1 MSSSR
6 AEHVATVVEL
16 FVALDPTLTA
26 RSIED
31 LITKVAP
38 TDSSAAALTR
48 HLAADPVALTRG
60 GSRMRKV
67 VAELI
72 YAGLAAGITGLV
84 SPGCALCGR
93 PRTLFHTH
101 ADGERICTTCYSR
114 LRTATCSICGR
125 DGHRVRSRT
134 PDGRPVC
141 PRCYDRARPFEV
153 CAGCQQLAGLKRS
166 KADGLG
172 YCRSC
177 NAKREP
183 TEHCSACGRDR
194 RVNARTSDGGA
205 LCTACYAKTRAGKE
219 PCDECGRIVPLA
231 TRADGRVGTGTGR
244 NLCVR
249 CYRHPQRTCGTCGRN
264 RRVSLKATDTS
275 PDICPTCYQAPIVDC
290 SVCGHRAL
298 GRRTTRNG
306 RPWCFSCQATDRI
319 DQRLSRS
326 DGSIASWIKD
336 VRDSLTDGVSARSI
350 LTNWNRIES
359 LTLLARLARE
369 HDQLSHEAL
378 DAEGE
383 RVSVN
388 YLRAVLVSTGVLPD
402 RDEHAT
408 RLRRYAESVI
418 DDVTDA
424 RHRQTLGKYA
434 RWHVIA
440 RAKQDRHGQ
449 LTPGVADRC
458 RNEIRTAQRFLA
470 RLEARGRNLGSCT
483 QGDLDVWLATRSGIR
498 IRFPRW
504 LLDNG
509 NLPGLTLPKPA
520 PGAGPREHA
529 DQEEQFELVRR
540 MLHDQ
545 GAASGEDRAAA
556 CLVLLYAQPVS
567 KIVALTTDDLFTG
580 DGGTY
585 IRLGPEP
592 LLLPPPLDALV
603 SSLPIAK
610 PFGAASALADQRWLF
625 PGKRAGHHQHPTSLM
640 RRLNQLGITTRASR
654 NAAMLHLAATVPP
667 AVIASL
673 IGISNSAATRWAE
686 YAGSNWTTYAA
697 IRTRTTAACE
707 PEMPKQRGP

>member
-1 MSSSR
+1 MSASR
-6 AEHVATVVEL
+6 ADHVATVVEL
-16 FVALDPTLTA
+16 LVALDPTLTM
-26 RSIED
+26 RSVED
-31 LITKVAP
+31 LVTQVAP
-38 TDSSAAALTR
+38 TDRSAAALAR
-48 HLAADPVALTRG
+48 HLAADPEALTRG
-60 GSRMRKV
+60 GSGMPKV

-72 YAGLAAGITGLV
+72 YAGIAAGITGLV

-101 ADGERICTTCYSR
+101 VDGERICTTCYSR
-114 LRTATCSICGR
+114 LHTATCSICGR
-125 DGHRVRSRT
+125 DGHRIRSRT
-134 PDGRPVC
+134 TDGHPVC
-141 PRCYDRARPFEV
+141 PRCYDRARPLEI
-153 CAGCQQLAGLKRS
+153 CAGCQQLRGLKRS

-177 NAKREP
+177 IAKRKP
-183 TEHCSACGRDR
+183 TEQCLACGRDR
-194 RVNARTSDGGA
+194 RVNARMPDGGA
-205 LCTACYAKTRAGKE
+205 LCTACYNKTRTGTE
-219 PCDECGRIVPLA
+219 PCDACGQVIPLA
-231 TRADGRVGTGTGR
+231 TRADGRVGSGTGR
-244 NLCVR
+244 NLCVH
-249 CYRHPQRTCGTCGRN
+249 CYRHPKRECGICGRT

-290 SVCGHRAL
+290 SVCGQRAL

-306 RPWCFSCQATDRI
+306 RPWCFGCQATDRI
-319 DQRLSRS
+319 DQLLAGA
-326 DGSIASWIKD
+326 DGTIAPWIKD
-336 VRDSLTDGVSARSI
+336 VRVALVEGVSARSI
-350 LTNWNRIES
+350 LTNWNRLES

-369 HDQLSHEAL
+369 HDQASHEAL

-383 RVSVN
+383 RFSVN

-418 DDVTDA
+418 GQVADA

-440 RAKQDRHGQ
+440 RARQDRHGQ
-449 LTPGVADRC
+449 LTPAVADRC

-470 RLEARGRNLGSCT
+470 ELEALGKNLGSCA
-483 QGDLDVWLATRSGIR
+483 QADLDAWLETRSGTR

-509 NLPGLTLPKPA
+509 HLRGLTLPQPA
-520 PGAGPREHA
+520 PGAGPRDHA

-540 MLHDQ
+540 MLHDRE
-545 GAASGEDRAAA
+545 AASAEDRAAA

-567 KIVALTTDDLFTG
+567 KVVALTTDDLATA

-603 SSLPIAK
+603 LSLPIAK
-610 PFGAASALADQRWLF
+610 LFGAASALADERWLF
-625 PGKRAGHHQHPTSLM
+625 PGKWAGHHQHPTSLM
-640 RRLNQLGITTRASR
+640 RRLNQLGIATRAGR

-673 IGISNSAATRWAE
+673 LGISISAATRWAE
-686 YAGSNWTTYAA
+686 YAGSNWATYAA
-697 IRTRTTAACE
+697 VGCAGKSR
-707 PEMPKQRGP
+707 

>member
-1 MSSSR
+1 MSASR
-6 AEHVATVVEL
+6 ADHVATLVEL
-16 FVALDPTLTA
+16 VVALDTTLTT
-26 RSIED
+26 RSVED
-31 LITKVAP
+31 LITQVAP
-38 TDSSAAALTR
+38 TDGGAAALAR
-48 HLAADPVALTRG
+48 HLTADPDALTRG
-60 GSRMRKV
+60 GSRMPKV

-72 YAGLAAGITGLV
+72 YAAIAAGIAGLV

-101 ADGERICTTCYSR
+101 GDGERTCTTCYSR
-114 LRTATCSICGR
+114 LHTATCSICGR
-125 DGHRVRSRT
+125 EGHRIRSRT
-134 PDGRPVC
+134 TDGRPVC
-141 PRCYDRARPFEV
+141 PRCHERARPLEV

-166 KADGLG
+166 KGDGLG

-194 RVNARTSDGGA
+194 RINARAPDGGA
-205 LCTACYAKTRAGKE
+205 LCPACYAKTRTGTK
-219 PCDECGRIVPLA
+219 PCDQCGQVVPLA

-249 CYRHPQRTCGTCGRN
+249 CYRHPKRTCGICGRN

-290 SVCGHRAL
+290 SVCGQSAL
-298 GRRTTRNG
+298 GRRTTRSG
-306 RPWCFSCQATDRI
+306 KPWCFGCQATDRI
-319 DQRLSRS
+319 DQVLSGAE
-326 DGSIASWIKD
+326 GSNVPWIKD
-336 VRDSLTDGVSARSI
+336 VRDSLIEGVSARSI
-350 LTNWNRIES
+350 VANWNRIES

-369 HDQLSHEAL
+369 HDNLSHEVL

-383 RVSVN
+383 RFSVN
-388 YLRAVLVSTGVLPD
+388 YLRAVLVSSGALPD

-418 DDVTDA
+418 DQVADA

-440 RAKQDRHGQ
+440 RAKPDRHGQ
-449 LTPGVADRC
+449 LTPAVADRC
-458 RNEIRTAQRFLA
+458 RNEIRIAQRFLA
-470 RLEARGRNLGSCT
+470 ELEARGKNLDRCT
-483 QGDLDVWLATRSGIR
+483 QGDLDAWFATRSETR

-509 NLPGLTLPKPA
+509 QLFGLTLPEPV

-529 DQEEQFELVRR
+529 DHEEQWELVRR

-545 GAASGEDRAAA
+545 DAANAEDRAAA

-567 KIVALTTDDLFTG
+567 KIVALTTDDLFAG
-580 DGGTY
+580 NGGTY
-585 IRLGPEP
+585 IRLGSEP

-610 PFGAASALADQRWLF
+610 PFGAASALADARWLF

-640 RRLNQLGITTRASR
+640 RRLNQLGITTRTSR

-673 IGISNSAATRWAE
+673 IGISSSAATKWAE
-686 YAGSNWTTYAA
+686 YAGSNWTTYAS
-697 IRTRTTAACE
+697 IRGTT
-707 PEMPKQRGP
+707 PLS